1 MAIFLS
7 MVAFYSKIIKKGKF
21 MTVLQSIILG
31 IVQGITEFVPISSS
45 GHLILIQN
53 LFGLKEATLSF
64 DVALHLGTFLALILF
79 FWRDWWRLLEAFF
92 RSLRHWDW
100 KNDLDQRLFYLLVIA
115 SIPGALFSAL
125 LEKQAETV
133 FRSSYLIL
141 INFVI
146 IGVLF
151 LIVEKVAKKLR
162 ELKQTNIKDA
172 IVIGLSQT
180 LAIIPGVSRSGITIT
195 AGLFSGMKRESA
207 TRFSF
212 LMATP
217 IILGA
222 GLFSLTKI
230 ISQGEH
236 GIGWT
241 SLISGFLAAAIVGFL
256 AIKYL
261 LIYLKN
267 HTLDIFAYYRFLVAA
282 VVIIYLL
289 MVH

>member
-1 MAIFLS
+1 MT
-7 MVAFYSKIIKKGKF
+7 II
-21 MTVLQSIILG
+21 QSIILG

-45 GHLILIQN
+45 GHLVLAQN
-53 LFGLKEATLSF
+53 LFGIKEATLSF
-64 DVALHLGTFLALILF
+64 DVALHLGTFISLILF
-79 FWRDWWRLLEAFF
+79 FWQDWLHLIRAFF
-92 RSLRHWDW
+92 KSLKKWDF
-100 KNDLDQRLFYLLVIA
+100 KNDPNQRLFYLLVIA
-115 SIPGALFSAL
+115 TIPGIIFGAL
-125 LEKQAETV
+125 LEKQAETI
-133 FRSSYLIL
+133 FRSIYLVL

-151 LIVEKVAKKLR
+151 IIIEKVAKKIR
-162 ELKQTNIKDA
+162 DLKQTTLKDSL
-172 IVIGLSQT
+172 IIGFSQA

-222 GLFSLTKI
+222 GLVSLSKI
-230 ISQGEH
+230 FAEGSN

-241 SLISGFLAAAIVGFL
+241 NIIAGFLAAAIVGFL

-267 HTLDIFAYYRFLVAA
+267 HTLNIFAYYRFFVA
-282 VVIIYLL
+282 VVIIIYLL
-289 MVH
+289 AR

>member
-1 MAIFLS
+1 
-7 MVAFYSKIIKKGKF
+7 

-45 GHLILIQN
+45 GHLVLAQN
-53 LFGLKEATLSF
+53 LFGIKEANLVF
-64 DVALHLGTFLALILF
+64 DVTLHTGTFLALILF
-79 FWRDWWRLLEAFF
+79 FWRDWWRYIKAFF
-92 RSLRHWDW
+92 RSLGHWDW

-115 SIPGALFSAL
+115 SIPGALFGAL
-125 LEKQAETV
+125 LEKQAETI
-133 FRSSYLIL
+133 FRSTYLVL

-146 IGVLF
+146 IGILF
-151 LIVEKVAKKLR
+151 IIIEKFAKKIR
-162 ELKQTNIKDA
+162 DLKQTTLKDSL
-172 IVIGLSQT
+172 IIGFSQA

-222 GLFSLTKI
+222 GLVNLSKI
-230 ISQGEH
+230 FAEGNN
-236 GIGWT
+236 GLGWT
-241 SLISGFLAAAIVGFL
+241 NLIVGFLAAAIVGFL

-267 HTLDIFAYYRFLVAA
+267 HTLNIFAYYRFFVAA
-282 VVIIYLL
+282 VIIIYLL
-289 MVH
+289 MAH